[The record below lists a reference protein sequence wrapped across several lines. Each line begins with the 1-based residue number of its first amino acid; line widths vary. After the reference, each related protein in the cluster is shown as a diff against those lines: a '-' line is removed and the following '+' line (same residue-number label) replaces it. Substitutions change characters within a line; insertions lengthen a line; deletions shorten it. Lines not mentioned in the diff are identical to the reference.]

1 MTTPNKANEFEHLGE
16 PEPALVRGRLIDVDA
31 ELGTATVD
39 TFMGLQAPLRF
50 DLSLAQEMLRLE
62 NKSVNVRGLGWINDS
77 DTAWIAIIVEEIT
90 RPVAKPFDMDEFLN
104 DPNPKIFDPDT
115 VIRASEPFDVDEFLR
130 PIYESRGR
138 RYT

>member
-16 PEPALVRGRLIDVDA
+16 PEPALALGRLIDVDTK
-31 ELGTATVD
+31 LGTATLD
-39 TFMGLQAPLRF
+39 NFMGRQTPLRF
-50 DLSLAQEMLRLE
+50 DPSLAQEMLRLE
-62 NKSVNVRGLGWINDS
+62 DKHVKVRGKGWINES
-77 DTAWIAIIVEEIT
+77 DRWIVIIVEEII

-104 DPNPKIFDPDT
+104 DPNPKIFDPDK
-115 VIRASEPFDVDEFLR
+115 VIRAREPFDVDEFLR

>member
-16 PEPALVRGRLIDVDA
+16 PEPALALGRLIGVDTK
-31 ELGTATVD
+31 LGTATLD
-39 TFMGLQAPLRF
+39 NFMGRQTPLRF
-50 DLSLAQEMLRLE
+50 DPSLAQEMLRLE
-62 NKSVNVRGLGWINDS
+62 DKHVKVRGKGWINESDS
-77 DTAWIAIIVEEIT
+77 NWIVVIVEEII

-104 DPNPKIFDPDT
+104 DPNPKIFDPDKIIT
-115 VIRASEPFDVDEFLR
+115 ASEPFDVDEFLR